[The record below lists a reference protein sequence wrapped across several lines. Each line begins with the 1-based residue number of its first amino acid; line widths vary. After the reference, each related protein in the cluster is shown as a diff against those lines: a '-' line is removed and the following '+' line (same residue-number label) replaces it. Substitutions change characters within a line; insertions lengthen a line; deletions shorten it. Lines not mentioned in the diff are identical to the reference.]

1 MSFYLRNTVKVGLFR
16 CTLSKSGLQ
25 VSAGVPGLRV
35 GAGPRGA
42 YLKVGA
48 AGVDSYA
55 TLPASGSKRTTDAQA
70 ASTSPAAFQSSEV
83 VLDDVTG
90 ATTLQMQRSQPSEL
104 VANLNAAAARHRLW
118 PCVLLVCVALSLAV
132 WPYLLLVSIPAVGLA
147 AWQDR
152 VRRTVVVFYEVDGPQ
167 QVRYQW
173 LVDQFRVVCEAQ
185 KAWLT
190 AARGDLVTT
199 HQRKVNA
206 GASSV
211 VSREALA
218 RTFAGPP
225 QMASNIAV
233 PTMHSSSRSVYLLP
247 DRVVL
252 KDGPVYADVAYGD
265 VHAASGLQRFVED
278 ERVPADAIVVDKT
291 WKYVNKNG
299 GPDRRFKD
307 NRELPVVQYGRVAL
321 TASIG
326 LSSELSFSNAQAA
339 EVLAACL
346 AAMRTPL
353 SGAPAQRQ
361 SPQPISQPVSR
372 PASRPISAPG
382 SHPGSA
388 APAHAVRISIDDSC
402 VVTEDHRRDEP
413 ASLWRPRPLLA
424 DAEFVPLS
432 EDGRLAVVGESHYQA
447 ALRNAVHG
455 RAAGADFDEHLP
467 VTAVLV
473 PEPSNPFDPNAVRVD
488 VRSDAGP
495 ATVGYVAR
503 EMAVHYQPALLALD
517 TNHYGTCPARI
528 TGGGEKYYGIYMHLA
543 GPELMLFANLI
554 GSGAAGEA
562 EPSRMTTLPP
572 EVQCT
577 VTGEE
582 HHQDRLLSV
591 APRNPNEVTRV
602 LVTLSYCQIVT
613 GRYRG
618 EQAIEVRL
626 DGERV
631 GQLTRA
637 MTQRYAPYVDDIAR
651 TGRIP
656 AAEAVVVSGSR
667 GIQVELRMP
676 RATSSLS
683 TLR

>member
-1 MSFYLRNTVKVGLFR
+1 MSFYLRTTVKVGPFR
-16 CTLSKSGLQ
+16 CSLSNSGLR
-25 VSAGVPGLRV
+25 VSASVPGLRV

-42 YLKVGA
+42 YLSVGA

-55 TLPASGSKRTTDAQA
+55 TLPASGAKRVTPGRATA
-70 ASTSPAAFQSSEV
+70 ASPAAFPPSGV

-90 ATTLQMQRSQPSEL
+90 ATTLHMQRSQPSEL

-118 PCVLLVCVALSLAV
+118 PWVLLVCVVLSLAV
-132 WPYLLLVSIPAVGLA
+132 WPFLLLVGIPAVGLA
-147 AWQDR
+147 VWQDR

-167 QVRYQW
+167 QAQYQR

-185 KAWLT
+185 QAWLT
-190 AARGDLVTT
+190 VARGDLVTT

-211 VSREALA
+211 VRREALA

-225 QMASNIAV
+225 QMASNIAI
-233 PTMHSSSRSVYLLP
+233 PTMQSSSRSIYLLP

-252 KDGPVYADVAYGD
+252 KDGSVYVDVAYGPL
-265 VHAASGLQRFVED
+265 HAVSELQRFVED
-278 ERVPADAIVVDKT
+278 ERVPADAMVVDTT

-321 TASIG
+321 TASTG
-326 LSSELSFSNAQAA
+326 MSTVLSFSNARAA

-346 AAMRTPL
+346 ATMHTPHA
-353 SGAPAQRQ
+353 GVPAQRQ
-361 SPQPISQPVSR
+361 SPQPISRPVSGPAPR
-372 PASRPISAPG
+372 PVSAPV
-382 SHPGSA
+382 SHPVNA
-388 APAHAVRISIDDSC
+388 TPTHTVRISADAPS
-402 VVTEDHRRDEP
+402 VVVEDHRRVES
-413 ASLWRPRPLLA
+413 ASLWAPRPLPT

-455 RAAGADFDEHLP
+455 RVAGTGFDEHMP

-473 PEPSNPFDPNAVRVD
+473 PEPTNSHDANAVRVD

-495 ATVGYVAR
+495 ATVGYLAR
-503 EMAVHYQPALLALD
+503 EVAVHYQPALLALD
-517 TNHYGTCPARI
+517 ANHYGTCAARI
-528 TGGGEKYYGIYMHLA
+528 TGGGEKYYGIYLHLA
-543 GPELMLFANLI
+543 GPDLMLFANRSKR
-554 GSGAAGEA
+554 GSTGDA
-562 EPSRMTTLPP
+562 EWSSMATLCP

-582 HHQDRLLSV
+582 HHQDQLQSV
-591 APRNPNEVTRV
+591 APRSPNEVTRV
-602 LVTLSYCQIVT
+602 IVTLCNCRIVN
-613 GRYRG
+613 GKHRG

-637 MTQRYAPYVDDIAR
+637 MTQRYAPHMDAVAR
-651 TGRIP
+651 AGRIP
-656 AAEAVVVSGSR
+656 AAEAVVMTGSR

-676 RATSSLS
+676 RVTHAAHVL
-683 TLR
+683 

>member
-1 MSFYLRNTVKVGLFR
+1 MSFYLRTTVKVGPFR
-16 CTLSKSGLQ
+16 CSLSNSGLR

-35 GAGPRGA
+35 GAGPRGT

-55 TLPASGSKRTTDAQA
+55 TLPASGAKRTTSGRATA
-70 ASTSPAAFQSSEV
+70 ASPAAFQPSEV
-83 VLDDVTG
+83 ILDDVTG

-118 PCVLLVCVALSLAV
+118 PWVLLVCVLLSLTV
-132 WPYLLLVSIPAVGLA
+132 SPFLLLVGIPAVGLA
-147 AWQDR
+147 VWQDR

-167 QVRYQW
+167 QVQYQR
-173 LVDQFRVVCEAQ
+173 LVDQFQVVCEPQ

-190 AARGDLVTT
+190 VARDDLMTS

-211 VSREALA
+211 VQREALT

-233 PTMHSSSRSVYLLP
+233 PTMQSSSRSIYLLP
-247 DRVVL
+247 DRTVL
-252 KDGPVYADVAYGD
+252 KDGSVYADVAYGD
-265 VHAASGLQRFVED
+265 LHAVSNLQRFVED
-278 ERVPADAIVVDKT
+278 ERVPADATVVDTT
-291 WKYVNKNG
+291 WRYVNKNG

-307 NRELPVVQYGRVAL
+307 NRKLPVVQYGWVAL
-321 TASIG
+321 TASTG
-326 LSSELSFSNAQAA
+326 MNTVLSFSKAQAA

-346 AAMRTPL
+346 AAMQMPHA
-353 SGAPAQRQ
+353 GVPAQRQ
-361 SPQPISQPVSR
+361 SLPPLSQPVSGPAAR
-372 PASRPISAPG
+372 PVSAPVLRP
-382 SHPGSA
+382 SSA
-388 APAHAVRISIDDSC
+388 TPARAVRISADASS
-402 VVTEDHRRDEP
+402 VVGEGQHRRVEP
-413 ASLWRPRPLLA
+413 ASRWAPRPLPT

-447 ALRNAVHG
+447 ALRNAVRG
-455 RAAGADFDEHLP
+455 RAAGTGFDDHLP

-473 PEPSNPFDPNAVRVD
+473 PEPTNPHDPNAVRVD

-495 ATVGYVAR
+495 ATVGHLAR
-503 EMAVHYQPALLALD
+503 EVAVHYQPALLALD
-517 TNHYGTCPARI
+517 ANHYGTCAARI
-528 TGGGEKYYGIYMHLA
+528 AGGGEKYYGIYLHLA
-543 GPELMLFANLI
+543 GPELMLFANRSKR
-554 GSGAAGEA
+554 GSTGDA
-562 EPSRMTTLPP
+562 EWSSMATLCP

-582 HHQDRLLSV
+582 HHQDQLQSV
-591 APRNPNEVTRV
+591 APRSPNEATRV
-602 LVTLSYCQIVT
+602 IVTLCYCQIVN
-613 GRYRG
+613 GKHRG

-637 MTQRYAPYVDDIAR
+637 MTQRYTPHMDAVAR

-656 AAEAVVVSGSR
+656 AAEAVVMTGSR

-676 RATSSLS
+676 RVTHASHVL
-683 TLR
+683 